1 MVKIPLSLNPDQ
13 QNPDQ
18 TDPDGPDSL
27 DPGPLGSGS
36 LGSGVPGR
44 IPIMGAAAVA
54 FGLLGIF
61 TIGYIFVPLGLVC
74 SIFALF
80 LGQFPWAFIGFLLA
94 VAGLLTS
101 PLLLAALGIAWLIP
115 W

>member
-27 DPGPLGSGS
+27 SPDG
-36 LGSGVPGR
+36 PGR
-44 IPIMGAAAVA
+44 IPVMGAAAVA
-54 FGLLGIF
+54 FGILGIF
-61 TIGYIFVPLGLVC
+61 TKGYIFVPLGVVC
-74 SIFALF
+74 SIISLF
-80 LGQFPWAFIGFLLA
+80 LGQISWAFVGFLLA
-94 VAGLLTS
+94 AAGLLTS
-101 PLLLAALGIAWLIP
+101 PVLLAFLGIAWLMP

>member
-27 DPGPLGSGS
+27 GPDGPGG
-36 LGSGVPGR
+36 

-61 TIGYIFVPLGLVC
+61 TIGYIFVPLGIVC
-74 SIFALF
+74 SIISLF
-80 LGQFPWAFIGFLLA
+80 LGQIPWAFIGFLLA

-101 PLLLAALGIAWLIP
+101 PVLLAALGIAWLIP

>member
-1 MVKIPLSLNPDQ
+1 MVKIPLGLNPDQ
-13 QNPDQ
+13 QDSDQ
-18 TDPDGPDSL
+18 TDPDLPQSLRPDGPR
-27 DPGPLGSGS
+27 G
-36 LGSGVPGR
+36 

-61 TIGYIFVPLGLVC
+61 SIGYIFVPLGVVC
-74 SIFALF
+74 SIISLF
-80 LGQFPWAFIGFLLA
+80 LGQISWAFIGFLLA

-101 PLLLAALGIAWLIP
+101 PVLLAALGIAWLIP